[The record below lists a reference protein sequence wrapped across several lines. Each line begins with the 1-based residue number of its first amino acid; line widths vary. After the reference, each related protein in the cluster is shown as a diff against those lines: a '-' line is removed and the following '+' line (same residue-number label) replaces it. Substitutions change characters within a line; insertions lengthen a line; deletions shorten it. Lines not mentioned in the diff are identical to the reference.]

1 MSQMLDYYRSSD
13 SYAEV
18 LRNQPTAM
26 FTPYVNLFKRFV
38 KIDDSVIDVGC
49 GVGTSTLLLR
59 QAGFAAQGSDVS
71 QKFLSTNDESDIFC
85 VADFQN
91 AQNIPSNHYAA
102 VGSMNAI
109 EHVQFPQ
116 KFLQEMVRVVKPGG
130 HIILMAPNLTSP
142 LVAIRATLD
151 IFRNRTPYMGITN
164 WRETIAL
171 IFVNIWRCLRAE
183 LGVNAF
189 KSREIDLAT
198 VMVGNDAD
206 AVYWTNATE
215 ISRFLQAEGCE
226 ICLFQKQGTS
236 VLAKIVAY
244 LLPGFAGKLCI
255 VARKKKT

>member
-26 FTPYVNLFKRFV
+26 FIPYVNLFQRFV
-38 KIDDSVIDVGC
+38 KINDPVIDVGC

-85 VADFQN
+85 VADFQD
-91 AQNIPSNHYAA
+91 AQNIPSDHYAA

-116 KFLQEMVRVVKPGG
+116 KFLREMVRVVKPGG

-142 LVAIRATLD
+142 LVALRIALD
-151 IFRNRTPYMGITN
+151 ILGKRTPYMGITN
-164 WRETIAL
+164 GREAIAL
-171 IFVNIWRCLRAE
+171 VFANIWRCLRAE
-183 LGVNAF
+183 LGVNVFQA
-189 KSREIDLAT
+189 REIDVST

-206 AVYWTNATE
+206 AVYWTNARE

-236 VLAKIVAY
+236 MLAKVVAY

-255 VARKKKT
+255 VARKKQI

>member
-1 MSQMLDYYRSSD
+1 MSQMLDYYRGSD

-26 FTPYVNLFKRFV
+26 FTPYVNLFKKFV
-38 KIDDSVIDVGC
+38 KVNEPVIDVGC

-59 QAGFAAQGSDVS
+59 QAGLAAQGSDVS

-85 VADFQN
+85 VADFQD
-91 AQNIPSNHYAA
+91 AQNILSNHYAA

-109 EHVQFPQ
+109 EHVQLPQ

-142 LVAIRATLD
+142 LVPLRIALD
-151 IFRNRTPYMGITN
+151 ILGNRTPYMGITS
-164 WRETIAL
+164 WGEAIAL
-171 IFVNIWRCLRAE
+171 FFVNIWRCLRAE
-183 LGVNAF
+183 LGINAF
-189 KSREIDLAT
+189 QAREIDVAT

-215 ISRFLQAEGCE
+215 IRRFLQGEGCE
-226 ICLFQKQGTS
+226 ICLFQRQGTS
-236 VLAKIVAY
+236 MLAKSIAY

-255 VARKKKT
+255 VAKKKQI

>member
-1 MSQMLDYYRSSD
+1 MSQMLDYYRGSD

-18 LRNQPTAM
+18 LRNQSTAI

-38 KIDDSVIDVGC
+38 KVNEPVIDVGC

-71 QKFLSTNDESDIFC
+71 QKFLPTDESDIFC
-85 VADFQN
+85 VADFQD
-91 AQNIPSNHYAA
+91 AKDIPSNNYAA

-142 LVAIRATLD
+142 LVGVRATVD
-151 IFRNRTPYMGITN
+151 ILRKRTPYMGITS

-171 IFVNIWRCLRAE
+171 VFVNIWRCLRAE

-189 KSREIDLAT
+189 QARAVDLET
-198 VMVGNDAD
+198 VIVGNDAD

-215 ISRFLQAEGCE
+215 IRRFLKAEGCE
-226 ICLFQKQGTS
+226 ICQFQKQGTS
-236 VLAKIVAY
+236 FLAKIVAY

-255 VARKKKT
+255 VARKK